1 MSERTADLREITELC
16 EFAVL
21 ADRVRVAEILALP
34 RAELNWRLAAALAA
48 SGATVDTARST
59 LAAATIA
66 NALADDQ
73 RTDLTRS
80 N

>member
-1 MSERTADLREITELC
+1 MSERTVRAEITELC